1 MSGTEETYHMTK
13 EDIKKPQS
21 KTSNVHGGDIPKGS
35 EAAMMQVN
43 TSHSP
48 PAYAEP

>member
-35 EAAMMQVN
+35 EAAMMQVS
-43 TSHSP
+43 TSDSP
-48 PAYAEP
+48 PIYPEP